1 MLSVNCVRHINIT
14 LGIILHKRIKTA
26 SLHIRLQN
34 YLAFLNIRSVYFQYS
49 YMVAVYRCVEKI
61 KPVFIHK
68 AAFVRVYIVACNRA
82 VNIAKTGN

>member
-49 YMVAVYRCVEKI
+49 YRVAVYRCVEKI